1 MKGAI
6 VLILLVIYASTTI
19 GATIQLHYCM
29 NQFSNLS
36 LAHNTIEEKCRKCG
50 MTENKNG
57 CCHDKKIQFK
67 VKLDQQKTSVIQFKD
82 IQKTTA
88 ISIDYN
94 KYLFNKILIIT
105 KTYTVSHAPPF
116 SFQEKLHVL
125 HCTYLI

>member
-1 MKGAI
+1 MKKLI

-36 LAHNTIEEKCRKCG
+36 LTYQGEDEKCRRCG

-67 VKLDQQKTSVIQFKD
+67 IKLDQQKTGVIQFKN
-82 IQKTTA
+82 IQFGPIKIYPDT
-88 ISIDYN
+88 
-94 KYLFNKILIIT
+94 KYLLNKIYTLT
-105 KTYTVSHAPPF
+105 KTYPVSHAPPF
-116 SFQEKLHVL
+116 SFQERFYVL

>member
-1 MKGAI
+1 VKKAI

-36 LAHNTIEEKCRKCG
+36 LTHSSNEEKCSKCG

-67 VKLDQQKTSVIQFKD
+67 VKLDQQKTGVIQFK
-82 IQKTTA
+82 
-88 ISIDYN
+88 N
-94 KYLFNKILIIT
+94 ILSSSIIT
-105 KTYTVSHAPPF
+105 KADTKYLLNKIFTFTKTYPVSHAPPF
-116 SFQEKLHVL
+116 SFQERVHVL